1 MKTESNP
8 MVGTAVGAVGGFR
21 EDGALRAA
29 PKKVTTPHNRFFWWF
44 SLSLLFLGPFGFIVG
59 PLMARRG
66 LRTAERIYPQEA
78 YAARQRDQGFSWGQW
93 WVMTPLAVT
102 MGMGVLATLKGL
114 PMLLLVLCTQLAN
127 HS

>member
-1 MKTESNP
+1 MSTKTDS
-8 MVGTAVGAVGGFR
+8 MGGTPVSAMGGFLG
-21 EDGALRAA
+21 DGAQRAV
-29 PKKVTTPHNRFFWWF
+29 PKKVLTPHTRFFRWF

-66 LRTAERIYPQEA
+66 LRKAERLYPQEA

-102 MGMGVLATLKGL
+102 MGMGALGLLKSL
-114 PMLLLVLCTQLAN
+114 PMLLLVLSMQLM
-127 HS
+127 S